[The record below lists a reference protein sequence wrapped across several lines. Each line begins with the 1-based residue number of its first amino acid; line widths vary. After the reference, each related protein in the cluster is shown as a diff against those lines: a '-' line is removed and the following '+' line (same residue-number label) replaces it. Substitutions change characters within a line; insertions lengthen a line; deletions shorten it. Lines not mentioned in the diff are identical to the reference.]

1 MYREEDIAALNSL
14 PEKISFLKFFS
25 YLILILIISGFFY
38 GFYQSPELG
47 MDLILA
53 WFLINGGLSALFVL
67 FSRAHFLSTVT
78 AFFAAPLTSLNPTV
92 GAGMIVGL
100 VEAWLRKP
108 KVSDFLKLKSDIE
121 SIKGWFTNNVT
132 RVLIVSFLAGL
143 GSALGTYIA
152 GYYIYGKLF

>member
-1 MYREEDIAALNSL
+1 
-14 PEKISFLKFFS
+14 
-25 YLILILIISGFFY
+25 
-38 GFYQSPELG
+38 
-47 MDLILA
+47 
-53 WFLINGGLSALFVL
+53 
-67 FSRAHFLSTVT
+67 
-78 AFFAAPLTSLNPTV
+78 
-92 GAGMIVGL
+92 MIVGL

-152 GYYIYGKLF
+152 GYYIYGKLFS